1 MGTCHGEGAPERRP
15 PLPKW
20 IRVRARCGGGRD
32 EVDGLLGEL
41 GLHTVCQSANCP
53 NLGECWHQR
62 TATFMILGDVCT
74 RNCRFCA
81 VKHGVPAPPDL
92 DEPGKVAEA
101 AKRLGLKYVVVT
113 SVTRDDLPDG
123 GAGIFAATIRALRG
137 LASDV
142 KVEVLTPDFNLDQA
156 ALRTVLEARPDVF
169 NHNLETVE
177 RITKQVRYRA
187 EYRKSLEVLRLAG
200 ELSGGA
206 IAIKSGIMVGLGE
219 TDEEVVE
226 ALRDLRAAG
235 VSLLTIGQ
243 YLPPSASHWP
253 LARYV
258 EPARFAE
265 WETMAKE
272 MGFTGVASGPLVRS
286 SYMAERLGAGKT

>member
-123 GAGIFAATIRALRG
+123 GAGIFAATIQALRG